1 VHGAGTYYDQR
12 GAALKSIHMR
22 ETRLHRAVEKVLNQ
36 SRERHDYNLFSSRS
50 ARMFLIT
57 RCFAPHSP

>member
-1 VHGAGTYYDQR
+1 
-12 GAALKSIHMR
+12 MR